1 MAQTAAQLANLENG
15 KATQFTGENA
25 AIYGAKGGKAG
36 AESKRARKTLRAE
49 LEELLAMHARDP
61 KTGKESEKTFQEAIT
76 LALVKKALKGDAKAY
91 ELIRDTIGEKPTE
104 KIALAEIDQ
113 STIDE
118 VEKMVMAR
126 DA

>member
-1 MAQTAAQLANLENG
+1 MAQTPAQLANLEKG

-25 AIYGAKGGKAG
+25 AIYGSRGGHAG
-36 AESKRARKTLRAE
+36 AATKNHRKTMRDD
-49 LEELLAMHARDP
+49 LESLLKSRPNDP
-61 KTGKESEKTFQEAIT
+61 KTGKRSKNTIQEAIT
-76 LALVKKALKGDAKAY
+76 LALVKKALNGDTKAY

-104 KIALAEIDQ
+104 KIALADIDQ
-113 STIDE
+113 DTIAA

>member
-1 MAQTAAQLANLENG
+1 MAQTPAQLANLEKG

-25 AIYGAKGGKAG
+25 AKYGARGGRAG
-36 AESKRARKTLRAE
+36 AATKNHRKTMRE
-49 LEELLAMHARDP
+49 DLESLLKTRPKDP
-61 KTGKESEKTFQEAIT
+61 KTGKRIDKTYQEAIT
-76 LALVKKALKGDAKAY
+76 LALIKKALKGDPKAY

-104 KIALAEIDQ
+104 KIALADIDQ
-113 STIDE
+113 DTIDA